1 MFCVVKAKRETERY
15 IKPVCYG
22 DCAEKNKEH
31 LKLSIELDSWGGI
44 CLAWH
49 YMPVNAVICV

>member
-15 IKPVCYG
+15 IKPVRYG

-31 LKLSIELDSWGGI
+31 LKLSIELDS
-44 CLAWH
+44 
-49 YMPVNAVICV
+49 